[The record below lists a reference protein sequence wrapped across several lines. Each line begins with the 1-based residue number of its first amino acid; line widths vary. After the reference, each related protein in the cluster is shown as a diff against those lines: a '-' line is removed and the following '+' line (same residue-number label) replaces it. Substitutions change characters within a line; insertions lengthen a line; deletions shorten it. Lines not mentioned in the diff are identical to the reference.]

1 MAEQDIRFFNKLSTP
16 EGEIAFG
23 DVMKNNAKMAVMI
36 RRIFPS
42 SKKFAMSHSIGLQM
56 TGALD
61 GAIINNAPSVYS
73 ILCGE
78 KPVGPDNGAVA
89 GIWHAKNGDIIIS
102 APSGRLRF
110 LANDIDLIAK
120 GDGTE
125 SGWVNIRYN
134 ATFSAK
140 ATNIEMTGDDGVGIE
155 SDKDIEFSNTGK
167 IEVDTRSFK
176 VIEGPDVSPITT
188 PPGKG
193 LGSMTITQQL
203 KGFQKLIG
211 SLL

>member
-23 DVMKNNAKMAVMI
+23 DVMKNNAKMAVMS

-102 APSGRLRF
+102 APSKP
-110 LANDIDLIAK
+110 LIA
-120 GDGTE
+120 GLLE
-125 SGWVNIRYN
+125 
-134 ATFSAK
+134 K
-140 ATNIEMTGDDGVGIE
+140 AFIKLFQYSVPFNFLELF
-155 SDKDIEFSNTGK
+155 DKSNGPK
-167 IEVDTRSFK
+167 LHIINVAPRSK
-176 VIEGPDVSPITT
+176 PM
-188 PPGKG
+188 
-193 LGSMTITQQL
+193 L
-203 KGFQKLIG
+203 
-211 SLL
+211 